1 MKKIIS
7 FFIAV
12 LLVASVLT
20 VGVAAAEVKTQV
32 KGANVTAKAGET
44 VTVNFVIEGNTGFD
58 AANMT
63 VSVAAPLE
71 IVGMT
76 KGLMNNGLINEA
88 YWLINHASAATITED
103 GVLFSVSV
111 KVADDAAAGT
121 YPVNLSVKMIESY
134 SVSLN
139 YEVKAGSITIKG
151 EDPKPSEPDPSEP
164 PVHEHSY
171 IATVTAP
178 TCTAKG
184 YTTYTCSCGD
194 SYVADYVNA
203 LGHDWKHAYHK
214 DATCTEDGFDKYDCS
229 RCDAEYYE
237 AIKATGHV
245 YMKDGKLNYAFNDT
259 HHWFV
264 CVKCGHT
271 TEWEKHDHNQK
282 HDGYWWCECG
292 HRGAKVVV
300 KPSGDYDDVPQT
312 GDITPYVTFGAVA
325 LISMAA
331 AAAYVVTRKVAKK

>member
-20 VGVAAAEVKTQV
+20 IGVAAAEVKTQV
-32 KGANVTAKAGET
+32 KGANVNAKAGET

-71 IVGMT
+71 IVDMT

-88 YWLINHASAATITED
+88 YWLINHASAATITDD

-111 KVADDAAAGT
+111 KVADDATAGT
-121 YPVNLSVKMIESY
+121 YPVNLTVKMIESY

-151 EDPKPSEPDPSEP
+151 EDPQP
-164 PVHEHSY
+164 PVHQHDY
-171 IATVTAP
+171 KYVMTVAP
-178 TCTAKG
+178 TCETEG
-184 YTTYTCSCGD
+184 YELWVCECGD
-194 SYVADYVNA
+194 EDYRNIIPNF
-203 LGHDWKHAYHK
+203 GHDWQVVDHK
-214 DATCTEDGFDKYDCS
+214 DPTCAEDGYTVYVCKNDKSHTYTEIDH
-229 RCDAEYYE
+229 
-237 AIKATGHV
+237 ATGKHV
-245 YMKDGKLNYAFNDT
+245 YMKDGKWNYGFNDT

-264 CVKCGHT
+264 CVNCGHT
-271 TEWEKHDHNQK
+271 TECEKHDHNQK